1 MGALGAGIRRQGGRL
16 VLSSEDET
24 NARATKALS
33 KKPPVLV
40 VGCGVSGLSCGVR
53 LLQDGFPVRL
63 MGAEPPEA
71 TTSSV
76 AAAIWYPYQSWPRER
91 VLGWARASL
100 AEFHR
105 LCREET
111 AGVTQV
117 DGVEVFPEPMQSP
130 YWGEAVPE
138 FRPAKP
144 EELPEGRPFGFRFLV
159 PVVEMPLYL
168 PWLQRRFLKLGGS
181 LEIARLESMDEA
193 LQLADVVVNCTG
205 LGAREFVPD
214 PEMFA
219 LRGQVVRV
227 ERGAVD
233 RYIIDEHG
241 PDGIAY
247 VVPRSHDVVL
257 GGTNVKGDENLL
269 PDAAESDSIV
279 RRCVALD
286 PRLAKARKLSDA
298 VGLRPGRARVRLEAE
313 RPRPDKLVVHDYG
326 HGGAGVTLSW
336 GCADEVLQRVR
347 SGLHGGGV

>member
-1 MGALGAGIRRQGGRL
+1 MSTAQA
-16 VLSSEDET
+16 
-24 NARATKALS
+24 
-33 KKPPVLV
+33 VLV

-53 LLQDGFPVRL
+53 LLQGGFSVRVL
-63 MGAEPPEA
+63 GATPPED

-76 AAAIWYPYQSWPRER
+76 AAAIWYPYQSWPRQR

-105 LCREET
+105 LCRDET
-111 AGVTQV
+111 SGVVQV
-117 DGVEVFPEPMQSP
+117 DGVEVFSEPAEAP
-130 YWGEAVPE
+130 YWAGAVPE
-138 FRPAKP
+138 FRAAKP

-168 PWLQRRFLKLGGS
+168 SWLRRRFLDLGGE
-181 LEIARLESMDEA
+181 LEIARLESVDDAM
-193 LQLADVVVNCTG
+193 QQADVVVNCTG

-219 LRGQVVRV
+219 LRGQLVRV

-233 RYIIDEHG
+233 RYVIDEHG

-247 VVPRSHDVVL
+247 VVPRSNDVVL

-269 PDAAESDSIV
+269 PDAVESDSI
-279 RRCVALD
+279 RQRCAALD
-286 PRLAKARKLSDA
+286 PRLAQARKFSDA
-298 VGLRPGRARVRLEAE
+298 VGLRPGRESVRLEAE
-313 RPRPDKLVVHDYG
+313 HPRPGKLVVHDYG

-336 GCADEVLQRVR
+336 GCADEVLELVR
-347 SGLHGGGV
+347 SHLHGG